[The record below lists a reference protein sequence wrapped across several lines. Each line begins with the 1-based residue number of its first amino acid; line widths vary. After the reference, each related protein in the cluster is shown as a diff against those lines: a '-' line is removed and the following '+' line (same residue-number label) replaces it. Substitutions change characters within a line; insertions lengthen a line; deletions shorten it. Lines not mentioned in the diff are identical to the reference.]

1 MDLIDPWATPAY
13 TLTNNTYFFGNIA
26 VVQYNVCEVQITENL
41 FYVLISSLNAQ
52 IAEWAAVTLMGDAI
66 DLTGDNETCWF
77 TAPR

>member
-13 TLTNNTYFFGNIA
+13 TLTNNAYFFGNIA

-52 IAEWAAVTLMGDAI
+52 IAE
-66 DLTGDNETCWF
+66 
-77 TAPR
+77 